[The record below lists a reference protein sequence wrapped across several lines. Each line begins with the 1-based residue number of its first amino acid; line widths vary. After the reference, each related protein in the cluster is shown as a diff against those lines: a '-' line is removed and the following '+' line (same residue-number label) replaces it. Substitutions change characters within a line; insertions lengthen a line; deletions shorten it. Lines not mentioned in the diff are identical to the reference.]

1 VLTQIGLVYV
11 LYLIISQPWRRCTL
25 GCIIRIMVTGRKLRY
40 KGVSVNMFGIPNLSE
55 PQKEEKVLKRKY
67 LHSFISDFKKDTPKN
82 LLLMYDI
89 PHTRKKERD
98 WFRRQLKNFDF
109 VMIQKSVWVGP
120 SPLPKDFFNYLK
132 RIGLQ
137 KEFKTFKL
145 AKSYTNKA

>member
-1 VLTQIGLVYV
+1 MN
-11 LYLIISQPWRRCTL
+11 ISAE
-25 GCIIRIMVTGRKLRY
+25 RKKFNY
-40 KGVSVNMFGIPNLSE
+40 KGVSVNMFGLPNFDVS
-55 PQKEEKVLKRKY
+55 KKKNHILKRSY
-67 LHSFISDFKKDTPKN
+67 LRSFISNFSKEAPKD
-82 LLLMYDI
+82 LILMYDI

-120 SPLPKDFFNYLK
+120 SPLPVEFISYLK

-145 AKSYTNKA
+145 AKSYTS